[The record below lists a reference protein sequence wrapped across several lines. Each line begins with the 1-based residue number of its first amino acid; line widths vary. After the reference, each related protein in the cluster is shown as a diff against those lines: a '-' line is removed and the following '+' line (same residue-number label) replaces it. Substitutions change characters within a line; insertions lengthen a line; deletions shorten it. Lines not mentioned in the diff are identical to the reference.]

1 MKING
6 VFKFKTSAF
15 KYHRIILFTPKYSLD
30 YLEINIINQSTS
42 NKIKME
48 SKTPLPDAKLDD
60 RVFGYPNLFYPIN
73 FIKLSE
79 EYFFLCYDSPLL
91 DENDEVKQ
99 FTWRGIF
106 LKIKKLNI
114 ENVGGSFTMPVLL
127 EDTGQTSYSYRT
139 STSHL
144 VSQNSILFLML
155 PRGFVNFNRYT
166 KNGEPYQPLRG
177 KLIYFDSNYQ
187 FTTSRDIDFNSTH
200 SFVPEN
206 VDSGIYNKHL
216 EVLLDNANILA
227 IRTEIYLVWE
237 WIPESNITKK
247 YMIVNVLA
255 NIYNISTIET
265 EDSFYSDSILL
276 RSFQIEFPEFPGDT
290 FLRGLMDFNI
300 QKKPGQ
306 IILIYNF
313 YRLTETMSQYGGTAS
328 TLFIQV
334 IDENA
339 NIISGDFVD
348 TFRSYPFYVSRNIQ
362 TFLVEDDTQL
372 LILANG
378 GDATFIDGVAVDD
391 YNIARIYLVDIESM
405 NILDSVFM
413 DNYMIGKDSAVKLG
427 QKNSVL
433 ILGDKTGEYGYP
445 SVDKIITCNNG
456 IIELS
461 DYIVEPELPEYY
473 VTEGMCLIDQPSA

>member
-6 VFKFKTSAF
+6 VFKFKTSALR
-15 KYHRIILFTPKYSLD
+15 YHRIILFIPKYSPD
-30 YLEINIINQSTS
+30 YLEINVINQASDKKLKIVST
-42 NKIKME
+42 I
-48 SKTPLPDAKLDD
+48 PLPDARLYYT
-60 RVFGYPNLFYPIN
+60 FGYTELFYPIRLV
-73 FIKLSE
+73 KLSE

-91 DENDEVKQ
+91 DENGEVKQ
-99 FTWRGIF
+99 STWRGIF

-114 ENVGGSFTMPVLL
+114 EKVGGSFTMPIRL
-127 EDTGQTSYSYRT
+127 EDGLRDYAYMA

-144 VSQNSILFLML
+144 ISQNSILFLML
-155 PRGFVNFNRYT
+155 PDSGFNRYT
-166 KNGEPYQPLRG
+166 SNGESYQTLRS

-187 FTTSRDIDFNSTH
+187 VTTSRDIDFNSTR
-200 SFVPEN
+200 SFIPEN
-206 VDSGIYNKHL
+206 VDSGIYSKHL

-227 IRTEIYLVWE
+227 IRTEIYLIWE
-237 WIPESNITKK
+237 WIPEDGITKK

-276 RSFQIEFPEFPGDT
+276 RSFQIGFAEFPGDA
-290 FLRGLMDFNI
+290 FSVGLMDFNI

-306 IILIYNF
+306 IILIYSF
-313 YRLTETMSQYGGTAS
+313 SRLTETMSQNGDTTS
-328 TLFIQV
+328 TLFVQV

-339 NIISGDFVD
+339 NIISGDFID
-348 TFRSYPFYVSRNIQ
+348 TFPSDNGSTSKNIQ

-378 GDATFIDGVAVDD
+378 GDAPFIDGVTGDY

-405 NILDSVFM
+405 NILDSIFL
-413 DNYMIGKDSAVKLG
+413 DNYIIRNRSAVKMA
-427 QKNSVL
+427 QKNTIL
-433 ILGDKTGEYGYP
+433 ILDSKTPLDNE
-445 SVDKIITCNNG
+445 SINKKITCNNG

-461 DYIVEPELPEYY
+461 DYIVEPELPESYI
-473 VTEGMCLIDQPSA
+473 TAGMCLIDQPSA